1 MSFLDNLNSKI
12 HDISERVTNSLQ
24 HNSESDNSGVN
35 DNNNNDSNNTISN
48 NTITDSEQFSPNDA
62 MSEAI
67 KPQRSDILELL
78 NIPDNYEVP
87 DNVLLVGD
95 LDRVRFDLAEPRG
108 YSIKMVD
115 DFYDS
120 VYESLKWYR
129 DTLRQRNRD
138 IAKLATQLDKSATD
152 LHNAKL
158 NAELSDGLTVITGQE
173 STAEHE
179 VQELQ
184 LTVVKLRDENERLK
198 RQLATGDT
206 NNSTDNIN
214 ESDRVEELQNQLTL
228 AQVEIKKLS
237 SQLRRE
243 NLANMS
249 SMDDDLDIQQHMEA
263 HDSGDNDIVAELNNG
278 NVSSL
283 ETAGQE
289 FTMSPETYHKSVS
302 NMSDA
307 QNEDNSLNFDFSV
320 NGLGGSSENN
330 TNTNTN
336 TNTNSN
342 GDFYFDNNN
351 SETNTTN
358 TSDNS
363 GSTKNSLSLPTLDLN
378 SSDILPMP
386 DNI

>member
-1 MSFLDNLNSKI
+1 MSFFNSLNNKI

-24 HNSESDNSGVN
+24 HNNEHTASDE
-35 DNNNNDSNNTISN
+35 NNNNNSNNNISN
-48 NTITDSEQFSPNDA
+48 NTITDSEQFGPNDA
-62 MSEAI
+62 MDEAI

-198 RQLATGDT
+198 RQLATGGA

-243 NLANMS
+243 NLTNMS
-249 SMDDDLDIQQHMEA
+249 SMDDGLDIQQHMEV
-263 HDSGDNDIVAELNNG
+263 HSSGDNDIVAELNNG

-283 ETAGQE
+283 GTADDT
-289 FTMSPETYHKSVS
+289 FTMSPETYHKNVS
-302 NMSDA
+302 NISDA

-320 NGLGGSSENN
+320 NGLGGNSENDN
-330 TNTNTN
+330 S
-336 TNTNSN
+336 TNSIN
-342 GDFYFDNNN
+342 NSYGNNVNTENTTTNNNDDNN
-351 SETNTTN
+351 
-358 TSDNS
+358 
-363 GSTKNSLSLPTLDLN
+363 LSLPTLDLN
-378 SSDILPMP
+378 SSDILPIP
-386 DNI
+386 DNM

>member
-12 HDISERVTNSLQ
+12 HEISEKVSNGLQ
-24 HNSESDNSGVN
+24 HNTNNDDNVDEPQTTTSTNATNTSISDN
-35 DNNNNDSNNTISN
+35 DLITDSNN
-48 NTITDSEQFSPNDA
+48 A
-62 MSEAI
+62 MDEAI

-198 RQLATGDT
+198 RQLATGGT
-206 NNSTDNIN
+206 NNSTGDIN

-249 SMDDDLDIQQHMEA
+249 SLDDDLNIQQHMEA

-283 ETAGQE
+283 EMSGQE
-289 FTMSPETYHKSVS
+289 FTMSPETYHKNVS

-307 QNEDNSLNFDFSV
+307 QNGDNSLNFDFSV
-320 NGLGGSSENN
+320 NGLGGDSENDDN
-330 TNTNTN
+330 TNSINNPYDNNVNTEN
-336 TNTNSN
+336 TITNSN
-342 GDFYFDNNN
+342 G
-351 SETNTTN
+351 
-358 TSDNS
+358 
-363 GSTKNSLSLPTLDLN
+363 GSNLSLPTLDLN
-378 SSDILPMP
+378 SSDILPLP
-386 DNI
+386 DNL

>member
-12 HDISERVTNSLQ
+12 HEISEKVSNGLQ
-24 HNSESDNSGVN
+24 HNTNNDDSVDKLQTTTSTNATNTSISDN
-35 DNNNNDSNNTISN
+35 DL
-48 NTITDSEQFSPNDA
+48 ITDSNDA
-62 MSEAI
+62 MGEAI

-198 RQLATGDT
+198 RQLATGGT
-206 NNSTDNIN
+206 NNSTGNIN

-283 ETAGQE
+283 ETVGDA
-289 FTMSPETYHKSVS
+289 FTMNPETYHNNVS
-302 NMSDA
+302 NMADA

-320 NGLGGSSENN
+320 NGLGGNSENDN
-330 TNTNTN
+330 S
-336 TNTNSN
+336 TNSIN
-342 GDFYFDNNN
+342 NFYDNNVN
-351 SETNTTN
+351 TENTTTN
-358 TSDNS
+358 NNDSN
-363 GSTKNSLSLPTLDLN
+363 NLSLPTLDLN

-386 DNI
+386 DNM

>member
-1 MSFLDNLNSKI
+1 MSFLDNFNSKI

-24 HNSESDNSGVN
+24 HKSESDANNGVSD
-35 DNNNNDSNNTISN
+35 DNVSNPANNMTDAN
-48 NTITDSEQFSPNDA
+48 TDSEQFDPNDA
-62 MSEAI
+62 MGEAI

-198 RQLATGDT
+198 RQLTTDT

-214 ESDRVEELQNQLTL
+214 ESDRIEELQNQLTL

-243 NLANMS
+243 NLANMDS
-249 SMDDDLDIQQHMEA
+249 LDDDLNIQQHMEA

-283 ETAGQE
+283 ETSQAFE
-289 FTMSPETYHKSVS
+289 MSPETYHNNVS
-302 NMSDA
+302 NMMDA
-307 QNEDNSLNFDFSV
+307 QNEDNGLNFDFSV
-320 NGLGGSSENN
+320 NGLGGNNENN
-330 TNTNTN
+330 TS
-336 TNTNSN
+336 TNSG

-351 SETNTTN
+351 SETNTNNTN
-358 TSDNS
+358 SNS
-363 GSTKNSLSLPTLDLN
+363 TENSLSLPTLDLN
-378 SSDILPMP
+378 SSDILPLP
-386 DNI
+386 DNM

>member
-12 HDISERVTNSLQ
+12 HEISEKVSNGLQ
-24 HNSESDNSGVN
+24 HNTNNDDSIDESQTTTNTSTTDTSVSDN
-35 DNNNNDSNNTISN
+35 DL
-48 NTITDSEQFSPNDA
+48 ITDPNDA
-62 MSEAI
+62 MGEAI

-198 RQLATGDT
+198 RQLATSGT

-263 HDSGDNDIVAELNNG
+263 HNSGDNDIVAELNNG

-283 ETAGQE
+283 ETAGDA
-289 FTMSPETYHKSVS
+289 FTMSPETYHKNVS

-307 QNEDNSLNFDFSV
+307 QNEDNGLNFDFSP
-320 NGLGGSSENN
+320 NGLNNDSKNNSELKD
-330 TNTNTN
+330 T
-336 TNTNSN
+336 SN
-342 GDFYFDNNN
+342 DFYFDNTNA
-351 SETNTTN
+351 ETNTTN
-358 TSDNS
+358 TNS
-363 GSTKNSLSLPTLDLN
+363 NNGSTENSLSLPTLDLN

-386 DNI
+386 DNM

>member
-1 MSFLDNLNSKI
+1 MSFFNSLNNKI

-24 HNSESDNSGVN
+24 HNNEHTASDE
-35 DNNNNDSNNTISN
+35 NNNNNSNNNISN
-48 NTITDSEQFSPNDA
+48 DTITDSEQFDPNDA
-62 MSEAI
+62 MGEAI

-198 RQLATGDT
+198 RQLATGDA
-206 NNSTDNIN
+206 NNSTGNIN

-249 SMDDDLDIQQHMEA
+249 SMDDDLDIQQHMKA
-263 HDSGDNDIVAELNNG
+263 NDSGDNDIVAELNNG

-283 ETAGQE
+283 ETTSQAFE
-289 FTMSPETYHKSVS
+289 MSPETYHNNVS
-302 NMSDA
+302 SMNDA
-307 QNEDNSLNFDFSV
+307 QNEDNGLNFDFSP
-320 NGLGGSSENN
+320 NGLNGNSENN
-330 TNTNTN
+330 SELENT
-336 TNTNSN
+336 SN
-342 GDFYFDNNN
+342 DFYFDNTNVKTNANN
-351 SETNTTN
+351 TNSNNGSSE
-358 TSDNS
+358 
-363 GSTKNSLSLPTLDLN
+363 NSLSLPTLDLN
-378 SSDILPMP
+378 SSDILPLP
-386 DNI
+386 DNL

>member
-1 MSFLDNLNSKI
+1 MSFLDNFNSKI

-24 HNSESDNSGVN
+24 HKSEPDT
-35 DNNNNDSNNTISN
+35 NNDVSDDNVSNSAN
-48 NTITDSEQFSPNDA
+48 NMVDATTDSEQFDPNDA
-62 MSEAI
+62 MGEAI

-198 RQLATGDT
+198 RQLATGDA
-206 NNSTDNIN
+206 NNSTGNIN

-243 NLANMS
+243 NLTNMS
-249 SMDDDLDIQQHMEA
+249 SMDDDLDIQQHMKA
-263 HDSGDNDIVAELNNG
+263 NDSGDNDIVAELNNG

-283 ETAGQE
+283 ETTSQAFE
-289 FTMSPETYHKSVS
+289 MSPETYHNNVS
-302 NMSDA
+302 SMNDA
-307 QNEDNSLNFDFSV
+307 QNEDNGLNFDFSP
-320 NGLGGSSENN
+320 NGLNGNSENN
-330 TNTNTN
+330 SELENT
-336 TNTNSN
+336 SN
-342 GDFYFDNNN
+342 DFYFDNTNVK
-351 SETNTTN
+351 TNTNNTN
-358 TSDNS
+358 SNN
-363 GSTKNSLSLPTLDLN
+363 GSSENSLSLPTLDLN
-378 SSDILPMP
+378 SSDILPLP
-386 DNI
+386 DNL

>member
-1 MSFLDNLNSKI
+1 MSFLDNFNSKI

-24 HNSESDNSGVN
+24 HNSEPNTNNDTSDNSVSKTIT
-35 DNNNNDSNNTISN
+35 NNNMSD
-48 NTITDSEQFSPNDA
+48 TITDNEQFAPDDA
-62 MSEAI
+62 MGEAI

-108 YSIKMVD
+108 YSVKMVD

-198 RQLATGDT
+198 RQLATGST

-263 HDSGDNDIVAELNNG
+263 HNSGDNDIVAELNNG

-283 ETAGQE
+283 ETAGQD
-289 FTMSPETYHKSVS
+289 FTMSPETYHKNVS

-307 QNEDNSLNFDFSV
+307 QNEDNGLNFDFSV
-320 NGLGGSSENN
+320 NGLGGNNENN
-330 TNTNTN
+330 TS
-336 TNTNSN
+336 TNSG

-351 SETNTTN
+351 SETNTNNTN
-358 TSDNS
+358 SNS
-363 GSTKNSLSLPTLDLN
+363 TENSLSLPTLDLN
-378 SSDILPMP
+378 SSDILPLP
-386 DNI
+386 DNM

>member
-24 HNSESDNSGVN
+24 HNSESDTSGVNN
-35 DNNNNDSNNTISN
+35 DNNNDSDNTISN
-48 NTITDSEQFSPNDA
+48 NTITDSEQFDPNDA

-198 RQLATGDT
+198 RQLATGGT
-206 NNSTDNIN
+206 NNSTGNIN

-263 HDSGDNDIVAELNNG
+263 HNSGDNDIVAELNNG

-289 FTMSPETYHKSVS
+289 FTMSPETYHNNVS

-307 QNEDNSLNFDFSV
+307 QNEDNGLNFDFSV
-320 NGLGGSSENN
+320 NGLDGSSENN
-330 TNTNTN
+330 TNTN
-336 TNTNSN
+336 SN
-342 GDFYFDNNN
+342 DDFYFDNNN
-351 SETNTTN
+351 AETNTTN

-363 GSTKNSLSLPTLDLN
+363 GSTENNLALPTLDLN

-386 DNI
+386 DNM

>member
-1 MSFLDNLNSKI
+1 MSFFNSLNNKI

-24 HNSESDNSGVN
+24 HNNEHTASDE
-35 DNNNNDSNNTISN
+35 NNNNNSNNTISN
-48 NTITDSEQFSPNDA
+48 DTITDSEQFDPNDA
-62 MSEAI
+62 MGEAI

-198 RQLATGDT
+198 RQLATGGT
-206 NNSTDNIN
+206 NNSTGDIN

-263 HDSGDNDIVAELNNG
+263 HNSGDNDIVAELNNG

-289 FTMSPETYHKSVS
+289 FTMGPETYHKNVS

-307 QNEDNSLNFDFSV
+307 QNEDNGLNFDFSV
-320 NGLGGSSENN
+320 NGLGGNSENN
-330 TNTNTN
+330 TS
-336 TNTNSN
+336 TNSG

-351 SETNTTN
+351 SETNTN
-358 TSDNS
+358 NINNNS
-363 GSTKNSLSLPTLDLN
+363 SSTENSLSLPTLDLN

-386 DNI
+386 DNM

>member
-1 MSFLDNLNSKI
+1 MSFLDNFNNKI

-24 HNSESDNSGVN
+24 HKSEPDANNDVSDNSVS
-35 DNNNNDSNNTISN
+35 DSTNNMSD
-48 NTITDSEQFSPNDA
+48 TITDSEQFDPNNA
-62 MSEAI
+62 MDEAI

-198 RQLATGDT
+198 RQLTTGGT
-206 NNSTDNIN
+206 NNSTGNIN

-243 NLANMS
+243 NLANMNS
-249 SMDDDLDIQQHMEA
+249 LDDDLNIQQHMEA

-283 ETAGQE
+283 ETAGQAFE
-289 FTMSPETYHKSVS
+289 MSPETYRNNISS
-302 NMSDA
+302 MSDA
-307 QNEDNSLNFDFSV
+307 QNEDNGLNFDFSP
-320 NGLGGSSENN
+320 NGLNSNNENN
-330 TNTNTN
+330 SEPENT
-336 TNTNSN
+336 SN
-342 GDFYFDNNN
+342 DFYFDNTNVK
-351 SETNTTN
+351 TNTNNTN
-358 TSDNS
+358 SNNGLS
-363 GSTKNSLSLPTLDLN
+363 ENSLSLPTLDLN
-378 SSDILPMP
+378 SSDILPLP
-386 DNI
+386 DNL

>member
-1 MSFLDNLNSKI
+1 MSFLDNFNSKI

-24 HNSESDNSGVN
+24 HKSEPDANNEVSDDNVSNSVN
-35 DNNNNDSNNTISN
+35 NMADAT
-48 NTITDSEQFSPNDA
+48 TDSEQFDSNDA
-62 MSEAI
+62 MGEAI

-198 RQLATGDT
+198 RQLATGGT
-206 NNSTDNIN
+206 NNSADNIN
-214 ESDRVEELQNQLTL
+214 ESDRVEELQNQLIL

-249 SMDDDLDIQQHMEA
+249 SLDDDLNIQQHMEA
-263 HDSGDNDIVAELNNG
+263 HNSSDNDIVAELNNG

-283 ETAGQE
+283 ETAGDA
-289 FTMSPETYHKSVS
+289 FTMSPETYHNNVS
-302 NMSDA
+302 NMVDA
-307 QNEDNSLNFDFSV
+307 QNEDNGLNFDFSP
-320 NGLGGSSENN
+320 NGLNNGNENNSELKNTNNDFYFNN
-330 TNTNTN
+330 TNA
-336 TNTNSN
+336 
-342 GDFYFDNNN
+342 
-351 SETNTTN
+351 ETNTTN
-358 TSDNS
+358 TNS
-363 GSTKNSLSLPTLDLN
+363 NNGSTENSLSLPTLDLN
-378 SSDILPMP
+378 SSDILPLP
-386 DNI
+386 DNL

>member
-24 HNSESDNSGVN
+24 HNSEPNTNNNTSDNSVSKTTT
-35 DNNNNDSNNTISN
+35 NNNMSD
-48 NTITDSEQFSPNDA
+48 TITDNEQFAHDDA
-62 MSEAI
+62 MGEAI

-198 RQLATGDT
+198 RQLVTGDT
-206 NNSTDNIN
+206 NNNAGSIN

-263 HDSGDNDIVAELNNG
+263 HNSGDNDIVAELNNG

-289 FTMSPETYHKSVS
+289 FTMSPETYHKNVS

-307 QNEDNSLNFDFSV
+307 QNEDNGLNFDFSV
-320 NGLGGSSENN
+320 NDLGGNSENN
-330 TNTNTN
+330 TS
-336 TNTNSN
+336 TNSG

-351 SETNTTN
+351 AETNTTN
-358 TSDNS
+358 TNNS
-363 GSTKNSLSLPTLDLN
+363 NSTENGLSLPTLDLN

-386 DNI
+386 DNM

>member
-24 HNSESDNSGVN
+24 HNSESDTSGVNN
-35 DNNNNDSNNTISN
+35 DNNNDSDNTISN
-48 NTITDSEQFSPNDA
+48 NTITDSEQFDPNDA

-198 RQLATGDT
+198 RQLATGGT
-206 NNSTDNIN
+206 NNSTGNIN

-263 HDSGDNDIVAELNNG
+263 HNSGDNDIVAELNNG

-289 FTMSPETYHKSVS
+289 FTMSPETYHKNVS
-302 NMSDA
+302 NISDA
-307 QNEDNSLNFDFSV
+307 QNEDNGLNFDFSV

-330 TNTNTN
+330 TSI
-336 TNTNSN
+336 NSN

-351 SETNTTN
+351 TETNTNNTN
-358 TSDNS
+358 DNS
-363 GSTKNSLSLPTLDLN
+363 GSTENSLSLPTLDLN

-386 DNI
+386 DNM

>member
-24 HNSESDNSGVN
+24 HNSESDTSGVN
-35 DNNNNDSNNTISN
+35 NDNNNDSNNTISN
-48 NTITDSEQFSPNDA
+48 NTITDSEQFDPNDA
-62 MSEAI
+62 MGEAI

-108 YSIKMVD
+108 YSVKMVD

-129 DTLRQRNRD
+129 NTLRQRNRD

-198 RQLATGDT
+198 RQLATGST

-263 HDSGDNDIVAELNNG
+263 HNSGDNDIVAELNNG

-283 ETAGQE
+283 ETAGRE
-289 FTMSPETYHKSVS
+289 FTMSPETYHKNVS

-307 QNEDNSLNFDFSV
+307 QNEDNGLNFDFSV
-320 NGLGGSSENN
+320 NGLGGNNENN
-330 TNTNTN
+330 TS
-336 TNTNSN
+336 TNSG

-351 SETNTTN
+351 SETNTNNTN
-358 TSDNS
+358 SNS
-363 GSTKNSLSLPTLDLN
+363 TENSLSLPTLDLN
-378 SSDILPMP
+378 SSDILPLP
-386 DNI
+386 DNM

>member
-1 MSFLDNLNSKI
+1 MSFFNSLNNKI

-24 HNSESDNSGVN
+24 HNNEHTASDE
-35 DNNNNDSNNTISN
+35 NNNNNSNNNISN
-48 NTITDSEQFSPNDA
+48 DTITDSEQFDPNDA
-62 MSEAI
+62 MDEAI

-198 RQLATGDT
+198 RQLATGGT
-206 NNSTDNIN
+206 NNSTGSIN

-263 HDSGDNDIVAELNNG
+263 HNSGDNDIVAELNNG

-289 FTMSPETYHKSVS
+289 FTMSPETYHKNVS

-307 QNEDNSLNFDFSV
+307 QNEDNGLNFDFSV
-320 NGLGGSSENN
+320 NGLGGNSENN
-330 TNTNTN
+330 TS
-336 TNTNSN
+336 TNSG

-351 SETNTTN
+351 AETNTNNTN
-358 TSDNS
+358 GNN
-363 GSTKNSLSLPTLDLN
+363 GSTENSLSLPTLDLN

-386 DNI
+386 DNM

>member
-12 HDISERVTNSLQ
+12 HEISEKVSNGLQ
-24 HNSESDNSGVN
+24 HNTNNDDSIDESQTTTNTSTTDTSVSDN
-35 DNNNNDSNNTISN
+35 DL
-48 NTITDSEQFSPNDA
+48 ITDPNDA
-62 MSEAI
+62 MGEAI

-198 RQLATGDT
+198 RQLATGGT
-206 NNSTDNIN
+206 NNNTGDIN

-249 SMDDDLDIQQHMEA
+249 SMDDDLNIQQHMEA

-283 ETAGQE
+283 ETAGQAFE
-289 FTMSPETYHKSVS
+289 MSPETYHNNVS
-302 NMSDA
+302 SMSDA
-307 QNEDNSLNFDFSV
+307 QNEDNGLNFDFSV
-320 NGLGGSSENN
+320 NGLGDNSENN
-330 TNTNTN
+330 TS
-336 TNTNSN
+336 TNSN

-351 SETNTTN
+351 TETNANNTN
-358 TSDNS
+358 NNS
-363 GSTKNSLSLPTLDLN
+363 SSTENSLSLPTLDLN

-386 DNI
+386 DNM

>member
-1 MSFLDNLNSKI
+1 MSFFNSLNNKI

-24 HNSESDNSGVN
+24 HNNEHTASDE
-35 DNNNNDSNNTISN
+35 NNNNNSNNNISN
-48 NTITDSEQFSPNDA
+48 NSITDSEQFGPNDA
-62 MSEAI
+62 MGEAI

-198 RQLATGDT
+198 RQLATGST

-263 HDSGDNDIVAELNNG
+263 HNSGDNDIVAELNNS

-289 FTMSPETYHKSVS
+289 STMSPETYHKNVS

-307 QNEDNSLNFDFSV
+307 QNEDNGLNFDFSV
-320 NGLGGSSENN
+320 NGLGGNNENN
-330 TNTNTN
+330 TS
-336 TNTNSN
+336 TNSG

-351 SETNTTN
+351 SETNTNNTN
-358 TSDNS
+358 SNS
-363 GSTKNSLSLPTLDLN
+363 TENSLSLPTLDLN
-378 SSDILPMP
+378 SSDILPLP
-386 DNI
+386 DNM

>member
-1 MSFLDNLNSKI
+1 MSFFNSLNNKI

-24 HNSESDNSGVN
+24 HNNEHTASDE
-35 DNNNNDSNNTISN
+35 NNNNNSNNNISN
-48 NTITDSEQFSPNDA
+48 DTITDNEQFDPNDA

-198 RQLATGDT
+198 RQLATGST
-206 NNSTDNIN
+206 NNSTGNIN

-263 HDSGDNDIVAELNNG
+263 HNSGDNDIVAELNNG

-289 FTMSPETYHKSVS
+289 FTMSPETYHKNVS

-307 QNEDNSLNFDFSV
+307 QNEDNGLNFDFSV
-320 NGLGGSSENN
+320 NGLGGNSENN
-330 TNTNTN
+330 TS
-336 TNTNSN
+336 TNSG

-351 SETNTTN
+351 TENNTNDTN
-358 TSDNS
+358 SNNS
-363 GSTKNSLSLPTLDLN
+363 STENSLSLPTLDLN

-386 DNI
+386 DNM

>member
-1 MSFLDNLNSKI
+1 MSFLDNFNSKI

-24 HNSESDNSGVN
+24 HKSEPDA
-35 DNNNNDSNNTISN
+35 NNDVSDDNVSNSVN
-48 NTITDSEQFSPNDA
+48 NMADATTDSEQFDSNDA

-198 RQLATGDT
+198 RQLATGST
-206 NNSTDNIN
+206 NNSTGNIN

-289 FTMSPETYHKSVS
+289 FTMSPETYHKNVS

-307 QNEDNSLNFDFSV
+307 QNEDNGLNFDFSP
-320 NGLGGSSENN
+320 NGLNSNSENN
-330 TNTNTN
+330 SEPENT
-336 TNTNSN
+336 SN
-342 GDFYFDNNN
+342 DFYFDNTNVK
-351 SETNTTN
+351 TNTNNTN
-358 TSDNS
+358 SNNGLS
-363 GSTKNSLSLPTLDLN
+363 ENSLSLPTLDLN
-378 SSDILPMP
+378 SSDILPLP
-386 DNI
+386 DNL

>member
-1 MSFLDNLNSKI
+1 MSFFNSLNNKI

-24 HNSESDNSGVN
+24 HNNEHTASDE
-35 DNNNNDSNNTISN
+35 NNNNNSNNNISN
-48 NTITDSEQFSPNDA
+48 DTITDSEQFDPNDA

-198 RQLATGDT
+198 RQLATGGT
-206 NNSTDNIN
+206 NNSTGNIN

-249 SMDDDLDIQQHMEA
+249 SVDDDLDIQQHMEA
-263 HDSGDNDIVAELNNG
+263 HNSGDNDIVAELNNG

-289 FTMSPETYHKSVS
+289 FTMSPETYHKNVS

-307 QNEDNSLNFDFSV
+307 QNEDNGLNFDFSV
-320 NGLGGSSENN
+320 NGLGGNSENN
-330 TNTNTN
+330 TS
-336 TNTNSN
+336 TNSG

-351 SETNTTN
+351 TENNTNDTN
-358 TSDNS
+358 SNNS
-363 GSTKNSLSLPTLDLN
+363 STENSLSLPTLDLN

-386 DNI
+386 DNM

>member
-1 MSFLDNLNSKI
+1 MSFLDNFNSKI

-24 HNSESDNSGVN
+24 HKSEPDA
-35 DNNNNDSNNTISN
+35 NNDVSDDNVSNSVN
-48 NTITDSEQFSPNDA
+48 NMADATTDSEQFDSNDA

-198 RQLATGDT
+198 RQLATGGT

-263 HDSGDNDIVAELNNG
+263 HNSGDNDIVAELNNG
-278 NVSSL
+278 SVSSL

-289 FTMSPETYHKSVS
+289 FTMSPETYHKNVS

-307 QNEDNSLNFDFSV
+307 QNEDNGLNFDFSP
-320 NGLGGSSENN
+320 NGLNNDSEPQNNSSN
-330 TNTNTN
+330 
-336 TNTNSN
+336 
-342 GDFYFDNNN
+342 DFYFNN
-351 SETNTTN
+351 TNTTN
-358 TSDNS
+358 TNNNS
-363 GSTKNSLSLPTLDLN
+363 SSTESGLSLPTLDLN

-386 DNI
+386 DNM

>member
-1 MSFLDNLNSKI
+1 MNFLDNLNNKI
-12 HDISERVTNSLQ
+12 HEISEKVSNGLQ
-24 HNSESDNSGVN
+24 HNTNNDDSIDESQTTTNTSTTDTNVSDN
-35 DNNNNDSNNTISN
+35 DL
-48 NTITDSEQFSPNDA
+48 ITDPNDA
-62 MSEAI
+62 MGEAI

-198 RQLATGDT
+198 RQLATGGT
-206 NNSTDNIN
+206 NNSTGGIN

-263 HDSGDNDIVAELNNG
+263 HNSGDNDIVAELNNG

-289 FTMSPETYHKSVS
+289 FTMSPETYHKNVS

-307 QNEDNSLNFDFSV
+307 QNEDNGLNFDFSV
-320 NGLGGSSENN
+320 NGLGSSSENN
-330 TNTNTN
+330 TS
-336 TNTNSN
+336 TNSN

-351 SETNTTN
+351 AETNTNNTN
-358 TSDNS
+358 SNNS
-363 GSTKNSLSLPTLDLN
+363 STENSLSLPTLDLN

-386 DNI
+386 DNM

>member
-1 MSFLDNLNSKI
+1 MSFLDNFNNKI

-24 HNSESDNSGVN
+24 HKSEPDANNDVSDNSVS
-35 DNNNNDSNNTISN
+35 DSTNNMSD
-48 NTITDSEQFSPNDA
+48 TITDSEQFDPNNA
-62 MSEAI
+62 MDEAI

-198 RQLATGDT
+198 RQLATGGT
-206 NNSTDNIN
+206 NNSTGSIN

-243 NLANMS
+243 NLANMD
-249 SMDDDLDIQQHMEA
+249 SMDDDLNIQQHMEA

-283 ETAGQE
+283 EMSGQE
-289 FTMSPETYHKSVS
+289 FTMSPETYHKNVS
-302 NMSDA
+302 NMNDA

-320 NGLGGSSENN
+320 NGLGGDSENDDS
-330 TNTNTN
+330 
-336 TNTNSN
+336 TNSINNPYDNNVNTENIITNNN
-342 GDFYFDNNN
+342 GDSN
-351 SETNTTN
+351 
-358 TSDNS
+358 
-363 GSTKNSLSLPTLDLN
+363 LSLPTLDLN
-378 SSDILPMP
+378 SSDILPLP
-386 DNI
+386 DNM

>member
-1 MSFLDNLNSKI
+1 MSFLDSLNSKI
-12 HDISERVTNSLQ
+12 HDISERVTNGLQ
-24 HNSESDNSGVN
+24 HNNESDSSGVN

-48 NTITDSEQFSPNDA
+48 DTITDSEQFDPNDA

-198 RQLATGDT
+198 RQLATGGT
-206 NNSTDNIN
+206 NSADNIN

-283 ETAGQE
+283 ETTSQAFE
-289 FTMSPETYHKSVS
+289 MSPETYHNNVS
-302 NMSDA
+302 SMGDA
-307 QNEDNSLNFDFSV
+307 QNEDNGLNFDFSV
-320 NGLGGSSENN
+320 NGLGSSSENN
-330 TNTNTN
+330 TS
-336 TNTNSN
+336 TNSN

-351 SETNTTN
+351 TETNANNTN
-358 TSDNS
+358 NNS
-363 GSTKNSLSLPTLDLN
+363 SSTENSLSLPTLDLN

-386 DNI
+386 DNM

>member
-1 MSFLDNLNSKI
+1 MSFFNSLNNKI

-24 HNSESDNSGVN
+24 HNNEHTASDE
-35 DNNNNDSNNTISN
+35 NNNNNSNNNISN
-48 NTITDSEQFSPNDA
+48 DTITDSEQFDPNDA
-62 MSEAI
+62 MDEAI

-198 RQLATGDT
+198 RQLATGGT
-206 NNSTDNIN
+206 NNSTGNIN

-263 HDSGDNDIVAELNNG
+263 HNSGDNDIVAELNNG

-283 ETAGQE
+283 EMSGQE
-289 FTMSPETYHKSVS
+289 FTMSPETYHKNVS
-302 NMSDA
+302 NMNDA

-320 NGLGGSSENN
+320 NGLGGNSENDNN
-330 TNTNTN
+330 TNSINN
-336 TNTNSN
+336 
-342 GDFYFDNNN
+342 FYDNNAN
-351 SETNTTN
+351 TENTTTN
-358 TSDNS
+358 NNDDN
-363 GSTKNSLSLPTLDLN
+363 NLSLPTLDLN
-378 SSDILPMP
+378 SSDILPLP
-386 DNI
+386 DNL

>member
-1 MSFLDNLNSKI
+1 
-12 HDISERVTNSLQ
+12 
-24 HNSESDNSGVN
+24 
-35 DNNNNDSNNTISN
+35 
-48 NTITDSEQFSPNDA
+48 

-198 RQLATGDT
+198 RQLATGGT

-263 HDSGDNDIVAELNNG
+263 HNSGDNDIVAELNNG

-289 FTMSPETYHKSVS
+289 FTMSPETYHKNVS

-307 QNEDNSLNFDFSV
+307 QNEDNGLNFDFSV
-320 NGLGGSSENN
+320 NGLGGNSENN
-330 TNTNTN
+330 TS
-336 TNTNSN
+336 TNSG

-351 SETNTTN
+351 TENNTNDTN
-358 TSDNS
+358 SNNS
-363 GSTKNSLSLPTLDLN
+363 STENSLSLPTLDLN

-386 DNI
+386 DNM

>member
-24 HNSESDNSGVN
+24 HNSESDTSGVNN
-35 DNNNNDSNNTISN
+35 DNNNDSDNTISN
-48 NTITDSEQFSPNDA
+48 NTITDSEQFDPNDA

-198 RQLATGDT
+198 RQLATGST
-206 NNSTDNIN
+206 NNSTGNIN

-263 HDSGDNDIVAELNNG
+263 HNSGDNDIVAELNNG

-289 FTMSPETYHKSVS
+289 FTMSPETYHKNIS

-307 QNEDNSLNFDFSV
+307 QNEDNGLNFDFSV
-320 NGLGGSSENN
+320 NGLGSSSENN
-330 TNTNTN
+330 TS
-336 TNTNSN
+336 TNSN

-351 SETNTTN
+351 AETNTNNTN
-358 TSDNS
+358 SNNS
-363 GSTKNSLSLPTLDLN
+363 STENSLSLPTLDLN

-386 DNI
+386 DNM

>member
-24 HNSESDNSGVN
+24 HNSESDTSGVNN
-35 DNNNNDSNNTISN
+35 DNNNDSDNTISD
-48 NTITDSEQFSPNDA
+48 NTITDSEQFGPNDA
-62 MSEAI
+62 MGEAI

-198 RQLATGDT
+198 RQLATGGT
-206 NNSTDNIN
+206 NNSTGSIN

-263 HDSGDNDIVAELNNG
+263 HNSGDNDIVAELNNG

-289 FTMSPETYHKSVS
+289 FTMSPETYHKNVS

-307 QNEDNSLNFDFSV
+307 QNEDNGLNFDFSV
-320 NGLGGSSENN
+320 NGLGGNSENN
-330 TNTNTN
+330 TS
-336 TNTNSN
+336 TNSG

-351 SETNTTN
+351 AETNTNNTN
-358 TSDNS
+358 GNN
-363 GSTKNSLSLPTLDLN
+363 GSTENSLSLPTLDLN

-386 DNI
+386 DNM

>member
-1 MSFLDNLNSKI
+1 MSFLDNFNSKI

-24 HNSESDNSGVN
+24 HKNEPDA
-35 DNNNNDSNNTISN
+35 NNDVSDDNVSNSVN
-48 NTITDSEQFSPNDA
+48 NMADATTDSEQFDSNDA
-62 MSEAI
+62 MGEAI

-198 RQLATGDT
+198 RQLATGGT
-206 NNSTDNIN
+206 NNSADNIN

-249 SMDDDLDIQQHMEA
+249 SLDDDLNIQQHMEA
-263 HDSGDNDIVAELNNG
+263 HNSSDNDIVAELNNG

-283 ETAGQE
+283 ETAGDA
-289 FTMSPETYHKSVS
+289 FTMSPETYHNNVS
-302 NMSDA
+302 SMNDA
-307 QNEDNSLNFDFSV
+307 QNEDNGLNFDFSP
-320 NGLGGSSENN
+320 NGLNGNSENN
-330 TNTNTN
+330 SELENT
-336 TNTNSN
+336 SN
-342 GDFYFDNNN
+342 DFYFDNTNVK
-351 SETNTTN
+351 TNTNNTN
-358 TSDNS
+358 SNN
-363 GSTKNSLSLPTLDLN
+363 GSSENSLSLPTLDLN
-378 SSDILPMP
+378 SSDILPLP
-386 DNI
+386 DNL

>member
-1 MSFLDNLNSKI
+1 MSFLDSINNKF

-24 HNSESDNSGVN
+24 HNNTDSDNSAVGENQDVTTSA
-35 DNNNNDSNNTISN
+35 NNDG
-48 NTITDSEQFSPNDA
+48 QFDPNDA

-198 RQLATGDT
+198 RQLATGGT
-206 NNSTDNIN
+206 NNSTGGIN

-263 HDSGDNDIVAELNNG
+263 HNSGDNDIVAELNNG

-289 FTMSPETYHKSVS
+289 FTMSPETYHKNVS

-307 QNEDNSLNFDFSV
+307 QNEDNGLNFDFSV
-320 NGLGGSSENN
+320 NGLGSSSENN
-330 TNTNTN
+330 TS
-336 TNTNSN
+336 TNSN

-351 SETNTTN
+351 AETNTNNTN
-358 TSDNS
+358 NNNS
-363 GSTKNSLSLPTLDLN
+363 STENNLALPTLDLN

-386 DNI
+386 DNM